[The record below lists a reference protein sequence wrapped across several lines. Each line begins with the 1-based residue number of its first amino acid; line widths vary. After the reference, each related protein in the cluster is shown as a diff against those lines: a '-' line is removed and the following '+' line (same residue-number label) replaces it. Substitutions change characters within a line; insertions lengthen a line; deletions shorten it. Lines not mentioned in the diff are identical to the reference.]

1 MDRFHLYNDLYEVL
15 KTNERFCTDD
25 GKLNKAVIEQAATS
39 LDSELLSMLLSTEN
53 LKKHFFKEVN
63 GMMVFD
69 KVDFLKF
76 IINKNLLHDD
86 YSFYKERIG
95 LTNEHG
101 QYIADSQEVVLSW
114 KYKDC
119 MLEGGQTKEEAKRDE
134 VFWNEILA
142 SDEINRLTEPKAFTA
157 FKRYDKDGEHE
168 VEHLMPNDNLI
179 IKGNNL
185 LALYSLR
192 EKYAGKVKLIYID
205 PPYYFVT
212 NKSEDTFSY
221 NSNFKLSTWLTFMKN
236 RLEIARELL
245 SNDGA
250 IFVQISDDGV
260 GELHCLL
267 KSVFNVNG
275 ENNFINKITVKTK
288 SPSGFASV
296 NPGVFE
302 TAEYILA
309 FAKHKTAWTYN
320 RQYIESNYD
329 NNYRSL
335 ILNINDDCENWNI
348 VDLFDFVAQEKGYGS
363 KEQAKKEFGAEV
375 LNKIVGDY
383 ALANADRV
391 FRLTAI
397 GNDAGSEVVEKRELS
412 KTSPDII
419 YKVERENHYAVYIT
433 KGQEIAFYSKKVRN
447 IDGKNVPTMLL
458 TNIWHDISYEG
469 IAKEGNVTLKGGKKP
484 EKLIRRIIEMSTKEN
499 DIVLDF
505 FSGSGTTASVATKLN
520 RRFITADQLD
530 TQIEMSLKRLSSVVK
545 GDQTGIS
552 KAVNWQGGG
561 SFVYCELAKAN
572 EIYREEIFNAK
583 EEAELNTIWESMKAT
598 NFLSYKIDP
607 KKIDVKS
614 ADYTKLTLEEK
625 KRFLMECLDMNQ
637 LYIPFADMD
646 NPDYEIS
653 AKDKELTREFYGV
666 NENE

>member
-39 LDSELLSMLLSTEN
+39 LDGELLSMLLSTEN

-63 GMMVFD
+63 EMMVFD

-119 MLEGGQTKEEAKRDE
+119 MLEGGQTKEDQKHDE
-134 VFWNEILA
+134 VFWNTILA
-142 SDEINRLTEPKAFTA
+142 SDEINRLTEGKAFA
-157 FKRYDKDGEHE
+157 GFKRYDKDGEHE

-185 LALYSLR
+185 LALYSLKDR
-192 EKYAGKVKLIYID
+192 FPKGVKLIYID
-205 PPYYFVT
+205 PPYNTGDDSFG
-212 NKSEDTFSY
+212 Y
-221 NSNFKLSTWLTFMKN
+221 NDNFKHSTWLTFMKN
-236 RLEIARELL
+236 RLEIAHQLL
-245 SNDGA
+245 RNDGA
-250 IFVQISDDGV
+250 IFVHIDHH
-260 GELHCLL
+260 ELFYIGALL
-267 KSVFNVNG
+267 DSIFGK
-275 ENNFINKITVKTK
+275 ENKVQVIAVKTAT
-288 SPSGFASV
+288 PAGFKTV
-296 NPGVFE
+296 NPGPIDV
-302 TAEYILA
+302 TEYILFYTKSKPSFKFKKSYVPVDYNVNYNLVVDMNGTPKDWKFIPIKDA
-309 FAKHKTAWTYN
+309 VLKSAGFNTEKEAKDKYGKLWTTLNKQMIAQFA
-320 RQYIESNYD
+320 YD
-329 NNYRSL
+329 NA
-335 ILNINDDCENWNI
+335 EN
-348 VDLFDFVAQEKGYGS
+348 VVSVRDPHKPTETV
-363 KEQAKKEFGAEV
+363 KELMRK
-375 LNKIVGDY
+375 
-383 ALANADRV
+383 
-391 FRLTAI
+391 
-397 GNDAGSEVVEKRELS
+397 S
-412 KTSPDII
+412 KTVDYVIEQVKEDGSRSYF
-419 YKVERENHYAVYIT
+419 YKGGAL
-433 KGQEIAFYSKKVRN
+433 AFYSNKMQL
-447 IDGKNVPTMLL
+447 IDGEKCVTELL
-458 TNIWHDISYEG
+458 TDFWNHISWAG
-469 IAKEGNVTLKGGKKP
+469 IANEGGVKLKNGKKP
-484 EKLIRRIIEMSTKEN
+484 EKLIKQILELTTEEGDVVM
-499 DIVLDF
+499 DF
-505 FSGSGTTASVATKLN
+505 HLGSGTTTAVAHKMKRQYIGIEQLNYGNNDSVVRMCN
-520 RRFITADQLD
+520 
-530 TQIEMSLKRLSSVVK
+530 VVK

-552 KAVNWQGGG
+552 KAVNWKGGG

-583 EEAELNTIWESMKAT
+583 EEAELNTIWESMQAT

-607 KKIDVKS
+607 TKIDVTS

-666 NENE
+666 NGNE

>member
-39 LDSELLSMLLSTEN
+39 LDGELLSMLLSTEN

-119 MLEGGQTKEEAKRDE
+119 MLEGGQTKEDQKHDE
-134 VFWNEILA
+134 VFWNTILA
-142 SDEINRLTEPKAFTA
+142 SDEINRLTEGKAFA
-157 FKRYDKDGEHE
+157 GFKRYDKDGEHE

-185 LALYSLR
+185 LALYSLKSR
-192 EKYAGKVKLIYID
+192 FPKGVKLILID
-205 PPYYFVT
+205 PPYYFT
-212 NKSEDTFSY
+212 KPKPSDTFSY
-221 NSNFKLSTWLTFMKN
+221 NSNFRLSTWLVFMRD
-236 RLEIARELL
+236 RLKIARNLLANDGIILCHIKEDAIHWLKVLMEEIFHVDNFVETFIWKNTDNPDSL
-245 SNDGA
+245 SNKSRVAVEYVVCYEKRKDTSIAYIGKETENGDGPILHTGNNIHELTFPVGSIRFNIEDGTYEGKPDRVELITPVIVENGVNKNEVVLKGEFAWSQDNLDKEYANGAYFLVKSKKFSVRVQKPEGTTMAPEKYVDEQYLSKA
-250 IFVQISDDGV
+250 IGV
-260 GELHCLL
+260 GTNEDASSHL
-267 KSVFNVNG
+267 KKLG
-275 ENNFINKITVKTK
+275 INF
-288 SPSGFASV
+288 
-296 NPGVFE
+296 
-302 TAEYILA
+302 
-309 FAKHKTAWTYN
+309 
-320 RQYIESNYD
+320 
-329 NNYRSL
+329 
-335 ILNINDDCENWNI
+335 
-348 VDLFDFVAQEKGYGS
+348 
-363 KEQAKKEFGAEV
+363 
-375 LNKIVGDY
+375 
-383 ALANADRV
+383 
-391 FRLTAI
+391 
-397 GNDAGSEVVEKRELS
+397 
-412 KTSPDII
+412 
-419 YKVERENHYAVYIT
+419 
-433 KGQEIAFYSKKVRN
+433 
-447 IDGKNVPTMLL
+447 
-458 TNIWHDISYEG
+458 TNS
-469 IAKEGNVTLKGGKKP
+469 KP
-484 EKLIRRIIEMSTKEN
+484 ESIVAFFLRAMTKEN
-499 DIVLDF
+499 DWVLDF
-505 FSGSGTTASVATKLN
+505 FLGSGTTCACAHKMN
-520 RRFITADQLD
+520 RHYIGIDQMD
-530 TQIEMSLKRLSSVVK
+530 YIQTETCKRLRQVIEGEQGGVSQS
-545 GDQTGIS
+545 
-552 KAVNWQGGG
+552 VNWKGGG

-572 EIYREEIFNAK
+572 ETYREEIINAK
-583 EEAELNTIWESMKAT
+583 EETELNTIWESMQAT

-607 KKIDVKS
+607 KKIDVTS
-614 ADYTKLTLEEK
+614 ADFTKLTLEEK